1 VIQIRQYVD
10 RLGRTPFL
18 EWLDDLNDAAQ
29 ARVATVLERLESGNL
44 SSVKSVGAGVQELR
58 INFGPGYRL
67 YFGWNGAQVIILLVG
82 GDKRRQRADIQRAK
96 ELWQEFKA
104 RKREA

>member
-29 ARVATVLERLESGNL
+29 ARVATALERLESGNL

-67 YFGWNGAQVIILLVG
+67 YFGWDGAQVIILLVG
-82 GDKRRQRADIQRAK
+82 GDKRRQQIDIQRAE

-104 RKREA
+104 RKRGE

>member
-82 GDKRRQRADIQRAK
+82 GDKRRQQTDIQRAK

-104 RKREA
+104 RKREE